1 LEKKRL
7 KNQNEAGALAA
18 GTDAAAL
25 MRTLAV
31 YRRPSS
37 RRGLWELSVTAA
49 ALAGLWVLMWLSLD
63 VGYWLTL
70 LLAVPAAFFLV
81 RLFLI
86 QHDCGHG
93 AFFRHKAVNDWVG
106 RALGILTL
114 TPYDFWRRTHA
125 IHHATSGNL
134 DRRGI
139 GDIGTLTVEEY
150 LARPWYGRLG
160 YRLYR
165 HPLVMFGIGP
175 AYLFVL
181 QFRLPVGFM
190 RKGWRSWVSP
200 MLTNAAIVLT
210 VTAMIWLV
218 GVGPFLRVH
227 LPVMLLAASIGV
239 WLFYV
244 QHQFEGVVWS
254 RDGHWTLHE
263 AALSGSSHY
272 DLPGVLRWLT
282 ANIGLHHIHHAASNI
297 PYYQLN
303 KVLRDHPEL
312 HAASRVT
319 LSQSLRC
326 VRLALWDEARD
337 RLVSFRELRGKRGP
351 A

>member
-1 LEKKRL
+1 M
-7 KNQNEAGALAA
+7 AA
-18 GTDAAAL
+18 SAAATDPARL
-25 MRTLAV
+25 VRILAP
-31 YRRPSS
+31 YSRPSS
-37 RRGLWELSVTAA
+37 RRGLFELAITAS

-70 LLAVPAAFFLV
+70 LLAVPASVFLV

-93 AFFRHKAVNDWVG
+93 AFFRHRAVNDWVG
-106 RALGILTL
+106 RALSVVTL

-139 GDIGTLTVEEY
+139 GDIGTLTVGEY
-150 LARPWYGRLG
+150 LARPWYGRLS

-175 AYLFVL
+175 AYVFIL

-190 RKGWRSWVSP
+190 RKGWTPWLST
-200 MLTNAAIVLT
+200 MLTNAVVAVLAITMAVL
-210 VTAMIWLV
+210 I
-218 GVGPFLRVH
+218 GIGPFLLVH
-227 LPVMLLAASIGV
+227 LPVVMLAASIGV

-244 QHQFEGVVWS
+244 QHQFEGVVWA
-254 RDGHWTLHE
+254 RDGGWALHD

-272 DLPGVLRWLT
+272 DLPMPLRWLT
-282 ANIGLHHIHHAASNI
+282 ANIGVHHIHHAYSRI
-297 PYYQLN
+297 PSYRLHR
-303 KVLRDHPEL
+303 VLRDHPEFR
-312 HAASRVT
+312 ATSRVT
-319 LSQSLRC
+319 LLESLRC
-326 VRLALWDEARD
+326 VRLTLWDESRGK
-337 RLVSFRELRGKRGP
+337 LVSFREARMGAAQG
-351 A
+351 AQA